1 MKAPLAFI
9 TALMAFAFM
18 ERPDDLVQSNRR
30 GLQKLRKAAEQH
42 GSLSSGNL
50 RLTLDIECAE
60 YRNGTQ
66 AKVSQAPF
74 ESYAWRRRHH
84 IDRAGRVESI
94 RTRNEFAGFVFE
106 DEILDRAGVAVRF
119 DHPTR
124 TKEKATIGPAI
135 YHFLP
140 QRYIEAALRNPLS
153 VRLQG
158 AITLGS
164 RPASLV
170 DMVDGG
176 ATHRLFLDEESGL
189 VLRTDVLRHADP
201 YGETV
206 RTYAFD
212 GSQPAGGLTLPRVV
226 TVTTTD
232 SVLGSIRNI
241 FKITAAAEGEGG
253 LPAVAHEGFTEAS
266 YAARAATSIRI
277 LAKDVYLIE
286 NLTNSTE
293 QWSYN
298 VLFAEFAD
306 HILVAEA
313 PLDDRIT
320 RQVMSQIASVAP
332 GKPIRYLVQSHHHD
346 DHIGGIRGY
355 VAAGTRLI
363 VTPGNEELIRRIAA
377 ASHSA
382 RPDVLADVPRLP
394 EFEVVSGSKILRDE
408 RLEARIYDVGPTS
421 HANEMLVVHFPAQG
435 VLFQSDLI
443 NAGEFPGAE
452 RAALL
457 IERARALG
465 LEVRVLAGAHGE
477 VLTGAALQAIG
488 FE

>member
-1 MKAPLAFI
+1 MKAA
-9 TALMAFAFM
+9 MAFAAALTTFTFM
-18 ERPDDLVQSNRR
+18 ERPDELVESNRR
-30 GLQKLRKAAEQH
+30 GLQKLRRAAEQH
-42 GSLSSGNL
+42 GSLSAGNL

-84 IDRAGRVESI
+84 MDRARRFESI

-106 DEILDRAGVAVRF
+106 DEILERAGVAVRF
-119 DHPTR
+119 DLPTR
-124 TKEKATIGPAI
+124 TKEKATIGPAL

-158 AITLGS
+158 AITLES
-164 RPASLV
+164 RPVSLV
-170 DMVDGG
+170 DMADGG
-176 ATHRLFLDEESGL
+176 ATHRLFLDDESGL

-212 GSQPAGGLTLPRVV
+212 GSQAAGGLTIPRAV

-232 SVLGSIRNI
+232 AVLGSIRNV
-241 FKITAAAEGEGG
+241 FKISTAADGKEG
-253 LPAVAHEGFTEAS
+253 PSAVAHEGFADAS
-266 YAARAATSIRI
+266 YAARPTTSVKT

-286 NLTNSTE
+286 NLTNSAE

-313 PLDDRIT
+313 PLDDRVT
-320 RQVMSQIASVAP
+320 RQVMSQIASVVP

-355 VAAGTRLI
+355 IAEGARLV
-363 VTPGNEELIRRIAA
+363 VTPGNEGLIRRIAA

-382 RPDVLADVPRLP
+382 RPDALAVAPRLP
-394 EFEVVSGSKILRDE
+394 EFEIVSGSKVLRDE
-408 RLEARIYDVGPTS
+408 RLEARIYDVGPTP

-457 IERARALG
+457 IGRLRVLG
-465 LEVRVLAGAHGE
+465 LKVKVLAGAHGE
-477 VLTGAALQAIG
+477 VLTGTALQAIG
-488 FE
+488 LE

>member
-1 MKAPLAFI
+1 MKAGVTFVASLA
-9 TALMAFAFM
+9 ALAFM
-18 ERPDDLVQSNRR
+18 ERPDELVESNRR
-30 GLQKLRKAAEQH
+30 GLQMLRRAAEQH
-42 GSLSSGNL
+42 GSLAVGNL

-74 ESYAWRRRHH
+74 ESYTWRRRHH
-84 IDRAGRVESI
+84 IDRARRLENI

-106 DEILDRAGVAVRF
+106 DEILEEAGVATRF

-124 TKEKATIGPAI
+124 TKEKSAIGPAL

-153 VRLQG
+153 VRWQG
-158 AITLGS
+158 SITLGS
-164 RPASLV
+164 RPVSLV

-176 ATHRLFLDEESGL
+176 AIHRLFLDDEVGL
-189 VLRTDVLRHADP
+189 VLRADVLRHADP

-206 RTYAFD
+206 RTYVFE
-212 GSQPAGGLTLPRVV
+212 GSQRAGSLTVPRSV

-232 SVLGSIRNI
+232 AVLGSVRNI
-241 FKITAAAEGEGG
+241 FTISALAESEGG
-253 LPAVAHEGFTEAS
+253 LRAASHDGFTEGS
-266 YAARAATSIRI
+266 YASRPATSVKT
-277 LAKDVYLIE
+277 LARDVYLIE
-286 NLTNSTE
+286 NITNSTE

-313 PLDDRIT
+313 PLDDRVT
-320 RQVMSQIASVAP
+320 RQVMSHIASVAP

-346 DHIGGIRGY
+346 DHMGGIRGY
-355 VAAGTRLI
+355 IAAGARLV
-363 VTPGNEELIRRIAA
+363 VTPGNEGVIRKVAA

-382 RPDVLADVPRLP
+382 RPDALARAPRSP
-394 EFEVVSGSKILRDE
+394 EFELVSGNKTLKDK

-435 VLFQSDLI
+435 VLFQSDLV
-443 NAGEFPGAE
+443 NAGEFPGAD

-457 IERARALG
+457 IERVRALG
-465 LEVRVLAGAHGE
+465 LEVRILAGAHGQ
-477 VLTGAALQAIG
+477 VLTGSALRALG
-488 FE
+488 FD